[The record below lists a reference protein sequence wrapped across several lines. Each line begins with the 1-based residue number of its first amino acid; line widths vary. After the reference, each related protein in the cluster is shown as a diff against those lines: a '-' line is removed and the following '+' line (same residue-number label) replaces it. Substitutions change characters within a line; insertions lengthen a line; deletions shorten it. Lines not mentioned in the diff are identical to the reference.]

1 MRSNGT
7 RFAPAGIALAVALTA
22 AGEPLRFSVPEGRV
36 LNEFFRD
43 GPVAAHLV
51 LTPGPAPRL
60 VVAFPAGNSGVA
72 LWLEASAGALSW
84 DPEVALA
91 AAGAEVAGGM
101 LHGITADLVAR
112 GTPVSVRHAI
122 IGSVRVIRDYE
133 YNGTTPP
140 EVHAEPARAENAILW
155 QRPRLDG
162 GPGYRLSVEVV
173 EGDISADDSGA
184 ITLNPGTAGA
194 LRLRLTAL
202 TGEEPLTP
210 LPADALLT
218 AGARAD
224 ERLRQILAFLSY
236 EEKLL
241 AGSWRFNTYFGRDTL
256 MSLALL
262 MPVLEPGVVEAGLS
276 AVIERLNPSGEVAH
290 EEDIGEFAA
299 LRRLRRGETAT
310 VAPLYDY
317 KMVDDDYMLPVVA
330 ARYLLDTPAGRERAG
345 AFLARRTAAGTTY
358 GAALAQNFRHVV
370 TMARAFADAPD
381 WRNLVALK
389 PGEYAGNWR
398 DSREGLGGGRIPY
411 DVNGVFVPAAL
422 AAIDRFRAGG
432 ALGTHLAPE
441 TAAVLA
447 PAGAMARTW
456 RREAPGWFDVEVD
469 PASAAETVARYAR
482 AIGVDPGPAL
492 ASLDPSPVAFRAVA
506 LDEHGG
512 PIPIMHSD
520 QGFALLLLDLAAAEV
535 GHIASTLLR
544 PFPAGLATDVGA
556 LVANPAYAPAALYPL
571 FDRGRYH
578 GTVVWSWHH
587 AVLAAGLDRQ
597 IARGDLD
604 ETSRAALAAARDRLD
619 DIIAAAHEVR
629 GSELWS
635 WSHADGRYRA
645 EAFGQRQGD
654 ESESNAAQLWS
665 TVHLALPLKRNVD
678 TVAKGEG
685 AVR

>member
-1 MRSNGT
+1 MRSSGT
-7 RFAPAGIALAVALTA
+7 RFPAGIALAVALTA
-22 AGEPLRFSVPEGRV
+22 TGEPLRFSVPEGRV
-36 LNEFFRD
+36 FNEFFRD

-51 LTPGPAPRL
+51 LTPGPAPRV

-72 LWLEASAGALSW
+72 LWLDAGAGTFAW
-84 DPEVALA
+84 DPEVALTA
-91 AAGAEVAGGM
+91 AQAELAGGT
-101 LHGITADLVAR
+101 LHGISADLVAS
-112 GTPVSVRHAI
+112 GAPVSVRHAI
-122 IGSVRVIRDYE
+122 VGSVRVIRDYE
-133 YNGTTPP
+133 YTGTTPP
-140 EVHAEPARAENAILW
+140 EVHVAPERVGNTITW

-162 GPGYRLSVEVV
+162 GPGYRLSVEVL
-173 EGDISADDSGA
+173 EGSLGADAPGA
-184 ITLNPGTAGA
+184 IHLSPGPAGK

-202 TGEEPLTP
+202 TGDSPLTP
-210 LPADALLT
+210 LPADELVT

-224 ERLRQILAFLSY
+224 PRLRQILAFLSY

-262 MPVLEPGVVEAGLS
+262 MPVLEPRVVEAGLS

-317 KMVDDDYMLPVVA
+317 KMIDDDYMLPVVA
-330 ARYLLDTPAGRERAG
+330 AHYLLDTPAGRERSA
-345 AFLARRTAAGTTY
+345 AFLARTTAAGTTY
-358 GAALAQNFRHVV
+358 GAALGKNFRHVV
-370 TMARAFADAPD
+370 TTARAFADDPD

-456 RREAPGWFDVEVD
+456 RREAPGWFDVEVE
-469 PASAAETVARYAR
+469 PATAAESISRYAR
-482 AIGVDPGPAL
+482 LIGVDPEPAL

-506 LDEHGG
+506 LDAHGG

-520 QGFALLLLDLAAAEV
+520 EGFALLLLDLAAAEAV
-535 GHIASTLLR
+535 QTASTLLR

-556 LVANPAYAPAALYPL
+556 LVANPAYAPAALFPL
-571 FDRGRYH
+571 FDRDRYH

-587 AVLAAGLDRQ
+587 AVLAAGINRQLD
-597 IARGDLD
+597 RGDLD
-604 ETSRAALAAARDRLD
+604 GAARAALATARTRLD
-619 DIIAAAHEVR
+619 EIIAAAHEIR

-665 TVHLALPLKRNVD
+665 TVLLARPLSGRLI
-678 TVAKGEG
+678 
-685 AVR
+685 R